1 MRLPSVGWVVLS
13 GFAVLILAAYVLDR
27 GIFIGSEVQSELAP
41 LDGRKAEYVYTKH
54 CYYLHFARIDELR
67 TSSTTD
73 DRDTDRYVCQ
83 MFSR

>member
-1 MRLPSVGWVVLS
+1 MRLPPVSLAVFS
-13 GFAVLILAAYVLDR
+13 GLAVLILAAYVLDR
-27 GIFIGSEVQSELAP
+27 GIFIGSEVQSELAS

-54 CYYLHFARIDELR
+54 CYYLHFTRIDELR